1 MNYRGKHARKRGTN
15 KACVHYMISITHD
28 SKVFDRIQELVS
40 DNFCHQ
46 KPAPQTTILNIDPM
60 AYKYIDSCLQ
70 AVAGSGKK

>member
-40 DNFCHQ
+40 DRGGGFNLSRPGAYTRKKNPYDQ
-46 KPAPQTTILNIDPM
+46 NTINI
-60 AYKYIDSCLQ
+60 
-70 AVAGSGKK
+70 